1 MSEQV
6 MDFSAFLEKVAKKLQ
21 ENVLLEMRDG
31 AAKKV
36 AKMGAVTVRREM
48 RRAGVKMSTQTGTHL
63 GRSTIQ
69 KSRREKYGSALE
81 TAHKVNEAES
91 SYSKDIEIR
100 SGVTRGRHH
109 VGRFLSD
116 GTVRNRNNW
125 GRDSGAPV
133 AKTDW
138 MGKARQVVDASASGI
153 VKKAL
158 KKSLKKQVNI
168 LGMKVLKNGKR

>member
-6 MDFSAFLEKVAKKLQ
+6 MDFSAFLEKVASKLQ
-21 ENVLLEMRDG
+21 ENILLEMRDE
-31 AAKKV
+31 AAVKV

-48 RRAGVKMSTQTGTHL
+48 RRAGIRMSTATGTHL

-69 KSRREKYGSALE
+69 KSRREKYGSVLE
-81 TAHKVNEAES
+81 TGYKVSEAEK
-91 SYSKDIEIR
+91 SYSKDIEVR
-100 SGVTRGRHH
+100 SGVTKGRHH

-116 GTVRNRNNW
+116 GTVKNRNNW

-138 MGKARQVVDASASGI
+138 MSKARKIVDASSSSI

-158 KKSLKKQVNI
+158 KKSLKKQVRI
-168 LGMKVLKNGKR
+168 HGMKVLKNGKR

>member
-1 MSEQV
+1 MSEQT

-21 ENVLLEMRDG
+21 DNVLLEMRDD
-31 AAKKV
+31 AAVKV

-48 RRAGVKMSTQTGTHL
+48 RRAGIRMSTATGTHL

-69 KSRREKYGSALE
+69 KSRREKYGSVLE
-81 TAHKVNEAES
+81 TSYKISNAEK
-91 SYSKDIEIR
+91 SYQNDIEVR
-100 SGVTRGRHH
+100 SGVTKGRHH
-109 VGRFLSD
+109 IGRFLSD
-116 GTVRNRNNW
+116 GTVKNRNNW

-138 MGKARQVVDASASGI
+138 MGKARKIVDASSSAI

-158 KKSLKKQVNI
+158 NKSLKKQINI
-168 LGMKVLKNGKR
+168 HGMKVLRNGKR